1 MQDIFSTFPIE
12 MLMVALNILVLVI
25 LLVLTL
31 VNASKIKKMKTKYTK
46 FMGDLSDRNIEE
58 LMDTCLE
65 ELKDLRLK
73 NREMENHINYIE
85 RNLLQCVQKMGI
97 VRFNA
102 FENVGSDL
110 SYAVALLD
118 SSDNGVVISSIYSRD
133 NSTTY
138 AKPVMSGKS
147 KYSLSAEEIQA
158 LEIAK
163 KNFSER
169 LYTKDKQG

>member
-1 MQDIFSTFPIE
+1 MQDIFSAFPIE
-12 MLMVALNILVLVI
+12 MLMVALNTLVLVI

-85 RNLLQCVQKMGI
+85 RNVLQCVQKMGI

-118 SSDNGVVISSIYSRD
+118 SGDNGVVISSIYSRD

-138 AKPVMSGKS
+138 AKPIMSGKS

-158 LEIAK
+158 LEMAK
-163 KNFSER
+163 KSFSER